1 MGREAVVRAAE
12 GVGVGEKG
20 SAGAPLV
27 VALKGA
33 DDGEGEIEKV
43 NSVAI
48 PSLAAKLGVG
58 RGDVRCFSSSLY
70 TLGISC
76 KKKSRTHFYFQKQR
90 SPREG
95 SYHTQICTQLST
107 RTRNGIENP

>member
-1 MGREAVVRAAE
+1 M
-12 GVGVGEKG
+12 GEKG

-76 KKKSRTHFYFQKQR
+76 KKESDSFLFPKAA
-90 SPREG
+90 
-95 SYHTQICTQLST
+95 
-107 RTRNGIENP
+107 

>member
-1 MGREAVVRAAE
+1 MTLGREAVVRTAK

-33 DDGEGEIEKV
+33 DDGEGEVEKV

-48 PSLAAKLGVG
+48 PSLAAK
-58 RGDVRCFSSSLY
+58 
-70 TLGISC
+70 
-76 KKKSRTHFYFQKQR
+76 
-90 SPREG
+90 
-95 SYHTQICTQLST
+95 
-107 RTRNGIENP
+107 

>member
-1 MGREAVVRAAE
+1 M
-12 GVGVGEKG
+12 
-20 SAGAPLV
+20 V

-76 KKKSRTHFYFQKQR
+76 KKRVGLIFISKSSVVPEKEVITHRYV
-90 SPREG
+90 
-95 SYHTQICTQLST
+95 H
-107 RTRNGIENP
+107 N